1 MKSPLMGF
9 IALTILF
16 GFFTVLAALLY
27 GAFNHLALEGTVRD
41 VLLVMLGTL
50 GGMATSVV
58 GYYFGSSKGST
69 AKDETIKVA
78 VDQAAA
84 IATNGLVK

>member
-16 GFFTVLAALLY
+16 GFFAVLGALLY
-27 GAFNHLALEGTVRD
+27 GAFNKLALEGTVRD

-58 GYYFGSSKGST
+58 GYYFGSSKSSA
-69 AKDETIKVA
+69 AKDETIKAVIDQVA
-78 VDQAAA
+78 IPAD
-84 IATNGLVK
+84 LK

>member
-16 GFFTVLAALLY
+16 GFFTILGALLY
-27 GAFNHLALEGTVRD
+27 GAFNKLALEGTVRD

-50 GGMATSVV
+50 GSMATAVV
-58 GYYFGSSKGST
+58 GYYFGSSKSSA
-69 AKDETIKVA
+69 AKDETIKA
-78 VDQAAA
+78 AIDQAAA
-84 IATNGLVK
+84 PTDSK